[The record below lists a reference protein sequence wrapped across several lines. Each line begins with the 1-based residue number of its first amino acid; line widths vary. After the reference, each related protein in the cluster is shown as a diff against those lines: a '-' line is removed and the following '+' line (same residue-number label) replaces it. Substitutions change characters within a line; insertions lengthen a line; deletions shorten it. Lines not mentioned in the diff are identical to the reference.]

1 MSTNRFAWL
10 VGGLLIA
17 AYIAVFAY
25 FSSALPLQDYPN
37 HLARA
42 LVMADLMFHHGA
54 NFGALFQFHFLAV
67 PYVLGDLVLATAV
80 ELFGVTVATGL
91 WTSLVLLSLPAAFL
105 FYLRTQDA
113 PPNGRALVFLLSMYL
128 ATDWFFVM
136 GFLEFRLAV
145 AMTFV
150 CLALAQLLRR
160 SWSVRVWVIY
170 AIVIALGY
178 LIHFTSLVF
187 VLAALG
193 TSGLLRL
200 WLRTSSWRR
209 EAALL
214 APVAVVLA
222 WHFGVAVGYR
232 VATDAPAGDLDWG
245 TLPHKIE
252 WLAAQFVR
260 FRVPADLF
268 MLLML
273 AICVLWPARRGF
285 TRLRLK
291 QPAVVEMLLLALI
304 FLAMYCVLPVAYA
317 DAWAVDVRAL
327 AVAILFLI
335 AACLYLPQEAGDSK
349 ALLALPLAA
358 LLAIGNLVY
367 LARHFASD
375 HAWLDAYRTVAAQL
389 PRSATVLPIYTQH
402 RQGAVAPFL
411 HAGSF
416 AVIDRGALIP
426 YLFSGD
432 LGDPMKYFRYAHRP
446 YAPDEEWYNVPQ
458 RSAVNWNAVA
468 CAYDF
473 LLVMK
478 PFALN
483 RIGVPTTTMS
493 QNGSAAL
500 LSVAK
505 QACVHQ
511 DESRRGERGAAL
523 H

>member
-1 MSTNRFAWL
+1 VLL
-10 VGGLLIA
+10 VA
-17 AYIAVFAY
+17 AYIAVFAH

-42 LVMADLMFHHGA
+42 LVMADLMFHHGS
-54 NFGALFQFHFLAV
+54 NFGAVFQYRFLAV
-67 PYVLGDLVLATAV
+67 PYVLGDLVLATFV
-80 ELFGVTVATGL
+80 GFFGVAVATGL

-105 FYLRTQDA
+105 FYLRAQNA
-113 PPNGRALVFLLSMYL
+113 PPGGCALVLLLSMYL
-128 ATDWFFVM
+128 STDWFFVM

-150 CLALAQLLRR
+150 CLGLAQLLRR
-160 SWSVRVWVIY
+160 AWSLRVWLIY
-170 AIVIALGY
+170 GIVIVLAY

-193 TSGLLRL
+193 ASGLLHL
-200 WLRTSSWRR
+200 WRRTSSWRR
-209 EAALL
+209 ETALL
-214 APVAVVLA
+214 APLAVVLA

-232 VATDAPAGDLDWG
+232 VATDAPAGALDWG
-245 TLPHKIE
+245 TLSRKIE
-252 WLAAQFVR
+252 WLAAPFVR
-260 FRVPADLF
+260 FRVSVDLG

-273 AICVLWPARRGF
+273 AACVLWPARRGF

-291 QPAVVEMLLLALI
+291 QPAVVELLLLATI
-304 FLAMYCVLPVAYA
+304 FFVMYFVLPVAYA

-327 AVAILFLI
+327 AVAVLFLI

-358 LLAIGNLVY
+358 LLAIGNLAY
-367 LARHFASD
+367 LARHFAKD
-375 HAWLDAYRTVAAQL
+375 HAWLGAYRAVAAQL
-389 PRSATVLPIYTQH
+389 PRSTTVLPIYTQH

-432 LGDPMKYFRYAHRP
+432 LGDPMKYFRYARRP
-446 YAPDEEWYNVPQ
+446 YAPDEEWYNVPP
-458 RSAVNWNAVA
+458 RSAVDWNAVA

-478 PFALN
+478 PFAPS
-483 RIGVPTTTMS
+483 RIGIPTTTLT

-505 QACVHQ
+505 RACIHPEPSARS
-511 DESRRGERGAAL
+511 DDARGADEPL
-523 H
+523 HLQ